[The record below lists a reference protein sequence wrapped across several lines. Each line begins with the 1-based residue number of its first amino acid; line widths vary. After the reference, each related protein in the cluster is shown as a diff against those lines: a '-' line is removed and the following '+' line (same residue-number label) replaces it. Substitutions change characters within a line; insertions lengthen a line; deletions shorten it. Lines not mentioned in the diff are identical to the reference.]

1 MTRILLIR
9 HGHTEPLGR
18 VLYGR
23 TPGVHLSEQGT
34 QETTRL
40 ASALRERYKIDDI
53 VASPMDRTKE
63 TAEVIAAAQKQ
74 RVVFDDDLQEI
85 DFGEWMG
92 KSFSDLGDDEQ
103 WKQYNR
109 NRSLNPAPG
118 GEYMLEVQLRAWKAL
133 QRIMASRRIYPETT
147 VAVVSHGD
155 VVRALLMLFL
165 GIPLDN
171 IHRLEVWPASVS
183 EVILGQAYP
192 QVITMNQTF

>member
-1 MTRILLIR
+1 M
-9 HGHTEPLGR
+9 
-18 VLYGR
+18 
-23 TPGVHLSEQGT
+23 
-34 QETTRL
+34 

>member
-1 MTRILLIR
+1 
-9 HGHTEPLGR
+9 
-18 VLYGR
+18 
-23 TPGVHLSEQGT
+23 
-34 QETTRL
+34 L

-53 VASPMDRTKE
+53 VSSPMDRTKE
-63 TAEVIAAAQKQ
+63 TAEVIAAAHNQ
-74 RVVFDDDLQEI
+74 RVVFDEDLQEI

-92 KSFSDLGDDEQ
+92 RSFSDLGHDEQ
-103 WKQYNR
+103 WKEYNR
-109 NRSLNPAPG
+109 NRSLNRPPG

-133 QRIMASRRIYPETT
+133 RRIVSSRRIHSETT
-147 VAVVSHGD
+147 IAVVSHGD

-183 EVILGQAYP
+183 EVMLGQAYP